1 MTDDTPA
8 SPPAPAAQPPNV
20 VLQTPLQ
27 QPQGTG
33 PQRGTPAPPVAT
45 GGNGGG
51 TRPPTQR
58 ALTFTNSPQRPA
70 VNEGKGLI
78 KAVAALGRNMGPE
91 EILKEL
97 EWQTKIEKV
106 KEQVMA

>member
-1 MTDDTPA
+1 MVTETPA
-8 SPPAPAAQPPNV
+8 APLAANAPPPNV
-20 VLQTPLQ
+20 VLQTPNQ

-33 PQRGTPAPPVAT
+33 PPRGTPATPMAA

-58 ALTFTNSPQRPA
+58 ALTYTNFPPRPV

-78 KAVAALGRNMGPE
+78 KAVAALGRDMGPE
-91 EILKEL
+91 GILKEF
-97 EWQTKIEKV
+97 EWQKRGEL
-106 KEQVMA
+106 